1 MTAQRD
7 SNSKIDGRPD
17 EPGEAAQPARTTRP
31 EALPE
36 RLLRKALESAGDALD
51 RKLGRTIDPKSGLT
65 LSRLIKRTNLLIDQ
79 RVRDEGAKGR
89 IAPHLLKLKVEW
101 GKHSEAAPELI
112 QDLEHELLAAA
123 IDHINDHRYRTLAP
137 VKIETEVDIFTTGV
151 SVEPSFGEFEE
162 ELKQEDEA
170 RRVAKKV
177 GAANIPH
184 GAVPTPDITVNA
196 RVTMQNASRDVPL
209 SFKPGG
215 KRLHVGRGTD
225 NQLYLNDGSVSKI
238 HATLMMNHED
248 VLMVADT
255 GSTNGTFINGRRI
268 SYGEACPIEAGD
280 VVAFGDVEVR
290 FRQDKS

>member
-1 MTAQRD
+1 MGEHD
-7 SNSKIDGRPD
+7 SNRKVGSRP
-17 EPGEAAQPARTTRP
+17 EESTKSEVPAKTTRP

-36 RLLRKALESAGDALD
+36 RLLRRALESAGDVLD

-65 LSRLIKRTNLLIDQ
+65 LSRLIKRMNLLIDQ
-79 RVRDEGAKGR
+79 RTRDEGAKGR
-89 IAPHLLKLKVEW
+89 IAPHLLRLKVEW
-101 GKHSEAAPELI
+101 GKHSEAEPELI

-151 SVEPSFGEFEE
+151 NVEPSFGEFEE

-170 RRVAKKV
+170 RRTAKEIS
-177 GAANIPH
+177 AANIPH
-184 GAVPTPDITVNA
+184 GAVPTPDITINA
-196 RVTMQNASRDVPL
+196 YVTMQSARREIPL

-215 KRLHVGRGTD
+215 KRRHVGRGTD
-225 NQLYLNDGSVSKI
+225 NELYLNDGSVSKI
-238 HATLMMNHED
+238 HATLMMNHEEG
-248 VLMVADT
+248 LMVADT

-268 SYGEACPIEAGD
+268 PYGEGCPIEEGD

-290 FRQDKS
+290 FRKAKS